1 MQTKTPQHLIEI
13 FKTQQGAVYQCNSKN
28 AFCLEFGNSRSFFKI
43 SDFLNFTKKIN
54 NIDVAEMAK
63 NTSRHADIAIV
74 MPHYTERCFVL
85 TITDIIALRE
95 ILNGAKF
102 MLQLNSILRECM
114 TSLA

>member
-1 MQTKTPQHLIEI
+1 MQISSAQNLIEI
-13 FKTQQGAVYQCNSKN
+13 FKTSNGGVYQCNSKN
-28 AFCLEFGNSRSFFKI
+28 AFYLEFGNSRTFFKI
-43 SDFLNFTKKIN
+43 GDFLNFSKKIN
-54 NIDVAEMAK
+54 KIDVAEMAK
-63 NTSRHADIAIV
+63 NTSRHADTVII

-85 TITDIIALRE
+85 TITDVIALKD

>member
-1 MQTKTPQHLIEI
+1 MQKKLSSQLIEVY
-13 FKTQQGAVYQCNSKN
+13 KTQHGGVYQCNTKN

-43 SDFLNFTKKIN
+43 SDFLNFIKKIN
-54 NIDVAEMAK
+54 GIDIAEMAK

-85 TITDIIALRE
+85 TITDVINLRE
-95 ILNGAKF
+95 IVNGAKF

-114 TSLA
+114 TTLV

>member
-1 MQTKTPQHLIEI
+1 MQTKTAQHLIEI
-13 FKTQQGAVYQCNSKN
+13 FKTQNGAVYQCNSKN

-43 SDFLNFTKKIN
+43 SDFLSFTKKVN
-54 NIDVAEMAK
+54 AIDIEEMAK
-63 NTSRHADIAIV
+63 NTSRHADTAIL

-85 TITDIIALRE
+85 TITDVIALRD

-114 TSLA
+114 TTLA